1 MDSAVF
7 EQAYATAWKSTITY
21 LTSRGIPLDTAV
33 ECAQAA
39 WVTGWERLVQL
50 RDDSVLVSWVNVIAL
65 NYSRRAMKKATC
77 HVEWTPDREP
87 GEEMNLSAIDIAQI
101 LHSSSPKDRVV
112 LEGQLMGRSAQELAR
127 EQGMTESAM
136 RIRCMRARRAARQRC
151 EPRNMARSLFTQP
164 GGACAPYS
172 PA

>member
-1 MDSAVF
+1 MDAAIF
-7 EQAYATAWKSTITY
+7 AEAYESTWKSTIHF
-21 LTSRGIPLDTAV
+21 LTAKGIPLDTAA

-65 NYSRRAMKKATC
+65 NYGRKAMRKASS
-77 HVEWTPDREP
+77 HVEWTPAREL
-87 GEEMNLSAIDIAQI
+87 GEEMDLAAIDVAQI
-101 LHSSSPKDRVV
+101 LHSCSPRDRAV
-112 LEGQLMGRSAQELAR
+112 LEGQLMGRSAQELAA
-127 EQGMTESAM
+127 EAGLTESAM

-151 EPRNMARSLFTQP
+151 EPRALT
-164 GGACAPYS
+164 AC